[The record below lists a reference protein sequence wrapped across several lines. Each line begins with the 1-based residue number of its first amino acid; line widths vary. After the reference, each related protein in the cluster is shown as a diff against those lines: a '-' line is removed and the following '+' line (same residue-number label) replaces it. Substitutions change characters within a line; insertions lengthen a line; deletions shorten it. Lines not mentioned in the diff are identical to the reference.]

1 VPPAPTFAYFFA
13 AVFFAGAAL
22 SAGFS
27 SATWSPSML
36 LAGQTEKTGHFL
48 QPATMAIGQTVM
60 MNSDQVGVAWFEK

>member
-13 AVFFAGAAL
+13 AVFFADAAL

-36 LAGQTEKTGHFL
+36 LAGHTENTGHFL
-48 QPATMAIGQTVM
+48 QPATMAMGHMVM
-60 MNSDQVGVAWFEK
+60 MNSDQVGVAWFGK